1 MTLREI
7 QTMFKQSASGLGEY
21 ELLSKTELANGYC
34 DAEEQNNKV
43 KKDQY
48 WSALM
53 LRYWYKIYEWIENS
67 SSLHLDPEEFVGWL
81 NDALYVAF
89 YYKTWRQ
96 EFKKDGSVN
105 PYYWRLD
112 NNAPDK
118 IINRCIFSQ
127 RGKVYQ
133 YYNKDKRKTNVI
145 TMSID
150 KEVNDNGDCALDFM
164 NCTSDEIELDGTKDL
179 IKLFLKKDKGIEA
192 LIIDGI
198 VNGDSF
204 KVASKKGNVEDV
216 DYDQTSSY
224 NFDMRRLIK
233 HLTNLDE
240 KYIKTVFCPIYNL
253 SKEEGISLF
262 EELKTI
268 NNKKLYK
275 YINKTLI
282 ELRDDPKLLSC
293 LI

>member
-1 MTLREI
+1 MTLKEI
-7 QTMFKQSASGLGEY
+7 QSMFKRSASGLGEY

-34 DAEEQNNKV
+34 DAEESNNEI

-67 SSLHLDPEEFVGWL
+67 ASLHLDPEEFVGWL

-89 YYKTWRQ
+89 YYKIWRQ
-96 EFKKDGSVN
+96 EFKKDGSIN

-133 YYNKDKRKTNVI
+133 YYNKDKRKSNVI
-145 TMSID
+145 TMSIE
-150 KEVNDNGDCALDFM
+150 KETTDNGDCALDFM
-164 NCTSDEIELDGTKDL
+164 NCTSNEVELDGTKDL
-179 IKLFLKKDKGIEA
+179 IKQFIKNNKGIEA
-192 LIIDGI
+192 LILDGI
-198 VNGDSF
+198 VNGNTFKSDKNDTESSF
-204 KVASKKGNVEDV
+204 D
-216 DYDQTSSY
+216 T
-224 NFDMRRLIK
+224 RRLVK
-233 HLTNLDE
+233 HLNNLDE
-240 KYIKTVFCPIYNL
+240 NYIESTFCNLYNV
-253 SKEEGISLF
+253 SKEDALSF
-262 EELKTI
+262 YNKLKEI

-282 ELRDDPKLLSC
+282 EVKENPQLLSC